1 MDKPSCARF
10 GPRFYDEAVGRFA
23 AEEARG
29 PHVLLVPAAAL
40 LCMWCE
46 SVGDDQASLA
56 YAAKALAISRHLELF
71 SKLPR
76 EPHLCDAHSR
86 RMVKGEAI
94 VAWGFYM
101 RQV

>member
-1 MDKPSCARF
+1 MDKQSCVRF
-10 GPRFYDEAVGRFA
+10 GPRFYDEAVRRFE
-23 AEEARG
+23 AEEVRT

-46 SVGDDQASLA
+46 SVGDHQTSST
-56 YAAKALAISRHLELF
+56 YATTALAIAHRLELF
-71 SKLPR
+71 RKLPR
-76 EPHLCDAHSR
+76 EPHLCDVHTR
-86 RMVKGEAI
+86 RMLKGEAI